1 MDTHNKWRI
10 IILYLNIGPEY
21 DSYEKIITDT
31 TSTSSNPQRRSS
43 NWRCSEYTLGLY
55 TWRKAF
61 NTFEGA
67 KTACNQNTECRFIE
81 LKDCSKPKSWEICSW
96 PIRDGDLDGNGNF
109 VWGESCLV
117 ETRGKD
123 EFFNIILWNISD

>member
-67 KTACNQNTECRFIE
+67 KTACNQNPECRFIE
-81 LKDCSKPKSWEICSW
+81 LKDCNEPKSWEICSW
-96 PIRDGDLDGNGNF
+96 PRRDSDYDGNNY
-109 VWGESCLV
+109 VWGDSCLV
-117 ETRGKD
+117 EKRGKD
-123 EFFNIILWNISD
+123 QFFNMIL